1 MKRLILAATMAIGVV
16 TPTLAQEIMLGR
28 FFGAC
33 EDAGTDTKASV
44 GEPCIVQSIIN
55 AASAEI
61 DGVTIETLP
70 TDWGNYYD
78 QIKAAYAGGTPPD
91 VHVMHRHRVAEFAGL
106 GALADLTDDL
116 AGAGIDVSDWAPAAR
131 EGVTY
136 KGRVY
141 GVPFDFHANLW
152 HVNMD
157 IMDEAG
163 LVKDGKPIL
172 PTSVDELM
180 AQAKQVKEKTGKDY
194 LIGDFSQFD
203 TGVRVVMSLIWQQGG
218 DLYEGDTATVNTPEA
233 KAALKVLTDL
243 FDNGYAKPKLNYAD
257 SQQAFLNGEGAIFI
271 NGTWVVDF
279 NDAQAADPD
288 VALKNYYA
296 ASFPTLFGTDA
307 SWADSH
313 MWAIPASVKKNA
325 PEKYQA
331 ALKVLAFINDHN
343 GDWARTG
350 HMAVRKSVLES
361 DAYAKLPHRTEYAG
375 TAAMARTM
383 PPNKHYGA
391 IWDALNRE
399 YKAIWLTGKDVD
411 EALSNA
417 QTDVQDLLDR

>member
-1 MKRLILAATMAIGVV
+1 
-16 TPTLAQEIMLGR
+16 
-28 FFGAC
+28 
-33 EDAGTDTKASV
+33 
-44 GEPCIVQSIIN
+44 
-55 AASAEI
+55 
-61 DGVTIETLP
+61 
-70 TDWGNYYD
+70 
-78 QIKAAYAGGTPPD
+78 
-91 VHVMHRHRVAEFAGL
+91 
-106 GALADLTDDL
+106 
-116 AGAGIDVSDWAPAAR
+116 
-131 EGVTY
+131 
-136 KGRVY
+136 
-141 GVPFDFHANLW
+141 
-152 HVNMD
+152 
-157 IMDEAG
+157 
-163 LVKDGKPIL
+163 
-172 PTSVDELM
+172 
-180 AQAKQVKEKTGKDY
+180 
-194 LIGDFSQFD
+194 
-203 TGVRVVMSLIWQQGG
+203 MSLIWQQGG

-271 NGTWVVDF
+271 NGTWGGRLQRRTGCRPGCCSQKLLCCQFPNPVRHRCLLGRQPHVG
-279 NDAQAADPD
+279 DPG
-288 VALKNYYA
+288 LC
-296 ASFPTLFGTDA
+296 
-307 SWADSH
+307 
-313 MWAIPASVKKNA
+313 KKNA